1 MRAYTSC
8 NEARKAVKQRR
19 KLEPFKTPAKRYLV
33 SRASAAEGTQGSD
46 TMNIEANKIAGA
58 VLSTLLV
65 VLGLNMTAGIV
76 FAPKKPA
83 VSGFELPSEEPAAGG
98 AAAAPAAEEPI
109 AVRLAKA
116 DPAKGERAVA
126 ACKACHT
133 FEKGG
138 ANKVGPNLY
147 GIVNDEKGHGR
158 NGFNFSA
165 AMKAKGGKWTFDDL
179 NQFLTSPKGFV
190 PGTAMGFA
198 GIQRDGARADLIA
211 YLNTLS
217 DSPQPLPKAADAGA
231 KPADAKPADAKPA
244 DAKPADA
251 KPADAKPQ

>member
-109 AVRLAKA
+109 AARLAKA
-116 DPAKGERAVA
+116 DIAKGEKATA

-138 ANKVGPNLY
+138 ANKVGPHLFDVY
-147 GIVNDEKGHGR
+147 GR
-158 NGFNFSA
+158 NEGSVAGFGYSA
-165 AMKAKGGKWTFDDL
+165 AMKGRADKTWDADAL
-179 NQFLTSPKGFV
+179 DHFLKSPKAYV
-190 PGTAMGFA
+190 PGTIMAFA
-198 GIQRDGARADLIA
+198 GIAKPDTRADVVA
-211 YLNTLS
+211 YLNTLA
-217 DSPQPLPKAADAGA
+217 DAPKPLPK
-231 KPADAKPADAKPA
+231 P
-244 DAKPADA
+244 
-251 KPADAKPQ
+251 

>member
-76 FAPKKPA
+76 FAPRKPA
-83 VSGFELPSEEPAAGG
+83 VPGYDLPSEEPAAAGG
-98 AAAAPAAEEPI
+98 GTAAAAAEEPI

-116 DPAKGERAVA
+116 DVAKGEKATA

-133 FEKGG
+133 FDKGG
-138 ANKVGPNLY
+138 ANKVGPHLFDVY
-147 GIVNDEKGHGR
+147 GR
-158 NGFNFSA
+158 NEGSVAGFGYSA
-165 AMKAKGGKWTFDDL
+165 AMKGRNDKTWDADALDH
-179 NQFLTSPKGFV
+179 FLKSPKAYV
-190 PGTAMGFA
+190 PGTIMAFA
-198 GIQRDGARADLIA
+198 GIAKPETRADVVA
-211 YLNTLS
+211 YLNSLS
-217 DSPQPLPKAADAGA
+217 EAPKPLPK
-231 KPADAKPADAKPA
+231 P
-244 DAKPADA
+244 
-251 KPADAKPQ
+251 

>member
-33 SRASAAEGTQGSD
+33 SRASATEGTQGSD

-109 AVRLAKA
+109 AARLAKA
-116 DPAKGERAVA
+116 DIAKGEKATA

-138 ANKVGPNLY
+138 ANKVGPHLFDVY
-147 GIVNDEKGHGR
+147 GR
-158 NGFNFSA
+158 NEGSVAGFGYSA
-165 AMKAKGGKWTFDDL
+165 AMKGRADKTWDADAL
-179 NQFLTSPKGFV
+179 DHFLKSPKAYV
-190 PGTAMGFA
+190 PGTIMAFA
-198 GIQRDGARADLIA
+198 GIAKPDTRADVVA
-211 YLNTLS
+211 YLNTLA
-217 DSPQPLPKAADAGA
+217 DAPKPLPK
-231 KPADAKPADAKPA
+231 P
-244 DAKPADA
+244 
-251 KPADAKPQ
+251 

>member
-138 ANKVGPNLY
+138 ANKVGPHLFDVY
-147 GIVNDEKGHGR
+147 GR
-158 NGFNFSA
+158 NEGSVAGFGYSA
-165 AMKAKGGKWTFDDL
+165 AMKGRADKTWDADAL
-179 NQFLTSPKGFV
+179 DHFLKSPKAYV
-190 PGTAMGFA
+190 PGTIMAFA
-198 GIQRDGARADLIA
+198 GIAKPETRADVVA
-211 YLNTLS
+211 YLNSLA
-217 DSPQPLPKAADAGA
+217 DSPVPLPK
-231 KPADAKPADAKPA
+231 P
-244 DAKPADA
+244 
-251 KPADAKPQ
+251 

>member
-1 MRAYTSC
+1 MKTGGGKKSQTVRAYTSC

-83 VSGFELPSEEPAAGG
+83 VPGFELPSEEPAAGG

-138 ANKVGPNLY
+138 ANKVGPHLFDVY
-147 GIVNDEKGHGR
+147 GR
-158 NGFNFSA
+158 NEGSVAGFGYSA
-165 AMKAKGGKWTFDDL
+165 AMKGRADKTWDADAL
-179 NQFLTSPKGFV
+179 DHFLKSPKAYV
-190 PGTAMGFA
+190 PGTIMAFA
-198 GIQRDGARADLIA
+198 GIAKPDTRADVVA
-211 YLNTLS
+211 YLNTLA
-217 DSPQPLPKAADAGA
+217 DAPKPLPK
-231 KPADAKPADAKPA
+231 P
-244 DAKPADA
+244 
-251 KPADAKPQ
+251 